1 MAERYSIYIVRSK
14 KAVMF
19 TRTRQLLAAAP
30 TPMAGLALGI
40 ASLGW
45 CWENG
50 GEFHGYAQLL
60 GAAIAA
66 VLLLIL
72 AFKFALHPR
81 LLQKDLAHP
90 VVGSVVPTFAM
101 ATMVVSKALGSFDVN
116 FAEGLWLF
124 AVVLHMAFLVMFIW
138 HRAKDFEIHHMVP
151 SWFVPP
157 VGIIVADV
165 AFPGGQFAALAHG
178 LLWFGIFCYAVM
190 LPLMLYRL
198 IFSHEVPDAA
208 KPTIAILAAPASLS
222 LAGYL
227 TITAEPSL
235 LIVAVLFGISLLM
248 TGIIYLAFFKLLGL
262 PFSPGYAAF
271 TFPLVIGSTALFKL
285 SHLLGQWEFAAEYV
299 AQVQW
304 LAQLELGVA
313 TVIVGYVAV
322 RYVMFFMQ
330 KGNESKALRLA

>member
-1 MAERYSIYIVRSK
+1 
-14 KAVMF
+14 MF
-19 TRTRQLLAAAP
+19 KRIHQSLVAAP
-30 TPMAGLALGI
+30 TPMAGLALGL

-50 GEFHGYAQLL
+50 GDFSGNAQLS
-60 GAAIAA
+60 GAVIAG

-72 AFKFALHPR
+72 AFKFVFHPR
-81 LLQKDLAHP
+81 LLLNDLAHP

-101 ATMVVSKALGSFDVN
+101 AIMVVSKAAGRFAPG

-124 AVVLHMAFLVMFIW
+124 AVLLHMVFLATFIW
-138 HRAKDFEIHHMVP
+138 YRAKNFEIHQMVP

-165 AFPGGQFAALAHG
+165 AFPGGQFAALADG

-227 TITAEPSL
+227 TVTAEPSL
-235 LIVAVLFGISLLM
+235 LVVALLFGIAVLM
-248 TGIIYLAFFKLLGL
+248 TGIIYLAFFKLLTL

-271 TFPLVIGSTALFKL
+271 TFPMVIGATALFKV
-285 SHLLGQWEFAAEYV
+285 SSLLEQWEFAAPYV
-299 AQVQW
+299 DQVQW
-304 LAQLELGVA
+304 LAQFELGVA
-313 TVIVGYVAV
+313 TVVVGYVAL
-322 RYVMFFMQ
+322 RYAMFFIW
-330 KGNESKALRLA
+330 KPANGSAYKLGELIHR

>member
-1 MAERYSIYIVRSK
+1 
-14 KAVMF
+14 MF
-19 TRTRQLLAAAP
+19 KRTHQLLAAAP
-30 TPMAGLALGI
+30 TPMAGLALGL

-45 CWENG
+45 CWENAG
-50 GEFHGYAQLL
+50 DFSGQAQLL
-60 GAAIAA
+60 GAVIAA
-66 VLLLIL
+66 LLLLIL
-72 AFKFALHPR
+72 AFKFVLHPR
-81 LLQKDLAHP
+81 LLLKDLAHP

-101 ATMVVSKALGSFDVN
+101 ATMVVSKALGQFTPD

-124 AVVLHMAFLVMFIW
+124 AVILHMVFLATFIW

-165 AFPGGQFAALAHG
+165 AFPGGQFAPLANG

-227 TITAEPSL
+227 TVTTEPSL
-235 LIVAVLFGISLLM
+235 LIVALLFGIALLM
-248 TGIIYLAFFKLLGL
+248 TGIIYLAFFKLLSL

-271 TFPLVIGSTALFKL
+271 TFPLVIGATALFKV
-285 SHLLGQWEFAAEYV
+285 SHLLGQWEFAADYV
-299 AQVQW
+299 DQIQW
-304 LAQLELGVA
+304 LAQFELGVA
-313 TVIVGYVAV
+313 TVIVGYVAL
-322 RYVMFFMQ
+322 RYVMFFMA
-330 KGNESKALRLA
+330 KDGESIVYKAGQLVQR